1 LRAENRVLRKVK
13 TSEGIVSV
21 FNNLIRWGGAVL
33 IVRYVYLMVLALAG
47 RLTFADI
54 GIKVLG
60 DVRVSEAAAWLLSG
74 GSVAYG
80 WHQRKLRKDTVERL
94 QERIQKFE
102 RQIDGKR
109 TSSRLTARGNT
120 RPEDER

>member
-1 LRAENRVLRKVK
+1 LRAENRILRKVK
-13 TSEGIVSV
+13 TSEGIVSI
-21 FNNLIRWGGAVL
+21 FNNLTRWGGAVL

-47 RLTFADI
+47 HATFADI
-54 GIKVLG
+54 GLKILG
-60 DVRVSEAAAWLLSG
+60 DVKVSETVAWLFGS